1 MVYHQ
6 KDSLSQNF
14 IKHSALVTELLEVSD
29 INKDDTVLEIGAGK
43 GIITYQLCKVA
54 KDVIAIEKDFDLAHD
69 LIEEGKKI
77 PNLKVIVKDFLEFN
91 LPSVP
96 YKIFSNIPFSITAKI
111 LHKILKSGN
120 LPKSIYLI
128 MQQETAKKFMGIP
141 GETQSS
147 VSAKPFYDIE
157 ILGDIDRTNFT
168 LKPQVKIVFVQF
180 KLKEKSFIKKE
191 DKEDFFDFVI
201 YGFNQWQP
209 TVVESFKNIFSY
221 NQLKSLKKIYKLGE
235 LKPSELS
242 FDNWLLLFK
251 SYQKIVTNDQ
261 KNLVKIFRKHYNE
274 RM

>member
-43 GIITYQLCKVA
+43 GIITYQLCKAA

-91 LPSVP
+91 LPIIP

-120 LPKSIYLI
+120 LPESIYLI
-128 MQQETAKKFMGIP
+128 MQQETAEKFMGIP
-141 GETQSS
+141 GESQSS
-147 VSAKPFYDIE
+147 ISAKPFYDIE

-168 LKPQVKIVFVQF
+168 LKPQIKIVFVQF
-180 KLKEKSFIKKE
+180 KLKEQPFIKKE
-191 DKEDFFDFVI
+191 DKDDFFDFVI
-201 YGFNQWQP
+201 YGFNQWRS

-251 SYQKIVTNDQ
+251 SYQKIVPQNQ
-261 KNLVKIFRKHYNE
+261 KNLVRIFRKHYYE